1 MVFEPHQKT
10 FFELATER
18 LPDSGVRFGAGN
30 PS

>member
-1 MVFEPHQKT
+1 MVFEPYQKA

-18 LPDSGVRFGAGN
+18 LSDRGACFEAGN